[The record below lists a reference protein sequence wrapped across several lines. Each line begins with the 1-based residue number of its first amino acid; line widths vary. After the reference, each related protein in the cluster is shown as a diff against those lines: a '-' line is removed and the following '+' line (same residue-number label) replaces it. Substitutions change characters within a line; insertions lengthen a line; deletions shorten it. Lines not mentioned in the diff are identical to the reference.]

1 MPVVSAPVQGESVR
15 SDSGSVLILALV
27 YLVAISLIVGALASW
42 ALNDLHNTSGF
53 ATAETLRNAAS
64 NATEVAIQDIRY
76 VPLLGAGETING
88 NNPPSYCW
96 GSGPVSKLTTNYE
109 TVSVPASVAMAVW
122 CSTVWNPTSQTSR
135 IVTFSTC
142 LSTVT
147 AAACGQT
154 PFLKAV
160 VDFDDYPAGVS
171 SAPIQGPCSVW
182 CGQALTVVSWT
193 WGSSAN
199 TSVSGIATSLSFS
212 TEPSNTTVGAVTSA
226 AVTVLDAASNPVV
239 GDPVTVLLNNG
250 SFDPNSTVT
259 ATTNTSGVA
268 SFTNLIL
275 DTVGTGR
282 YTMKAVDGTVSANST
297 SFTVG
302 KGANSITLTSTV
314 PASASVGGA
323 TYTPTATATSGD
335 AVAIKVDSSAS
346 AVCSISAGVVSFT
359 AAGTCTLDFN
369 DAASANYVAASQA
382 QQAFTVGKGANSIT
396 LTSTVPASASV
407 GGATYTPTATA
418 TSGDA
423 VAIKVD
429 SSASAVCSIS
439 AGVVSFTAAGT
450 CTLDFNDAAS
460 ANYVAANQ
468 VQQAFTVGKGAK
480 VVTNA
485 ANNQSNN
492 GGSITS
498 GQFTADP
505 GSTVLILV
513 TYEDPA
519 SQTCSSA
526 SASGTAPLTA
536 ITVVNH
542 ILWSTTGGD
551 YGMCSYW
558 AKGSG
563 ATGTATVTF
572 SAYTQNAEIQLI
584 EITGDNSA
592 TIGVSGTGSGT
603 SSSPSVSLTGLT
615 GGSYE
620 IFFGDAANGT
630 ATVPTWTSV
639 TNFTQVGNVQTAPTG
654 TASPSTSAFVSA
666 VYFGSSRT
674 PVSGTLGSSSL
685 WGTIGIE
692 IHP

>member
-1 MPVVSAPVQGESVR
+1 
-15 SDSGSVLILALV
+15 
-27 YLVAISLIVGALASW
+27 
-42 ALNDLHNTSGF
+42 
-53 ATAETLRNAAS
+53 
-64 NATEVAIQDIRY
+64 
-76 VPLLGAGETING
+76 
-88 NNPPSYCW
+88 
-96 GSGPVSKLTTNYE
+96 
-109 TVSVPASVAMAVW
+109 
-122 CSTVWNPTSQTSR
+122 
-135 IVTFSTC
+135 
-142 LSTVT
+142 
-147 AAACGQT
+147 
-154 PFLKAV
+154 
-160 VDFDDYPAGVS
+160 
-171 SAPIQGPCSVW
+171 
-182 CGQALTVVSWT
+182 
-193 WGSSAN
+193 
-199 TSVSGIATSLSFS
+199 
-212 TEPSNTTVGAVTSA
+212 
-226 AVTVLDAASNPVV
+226 
-239 GDPVTVLLNNG
+239 
-250 SFDPNSTVT
+250 
-259 ATTNTSGVA
+259 
-268 SFTNLIL
+268 
-275 DTVGTGR
+275 
-282 YTMKAVDGTVSANST
+282 
-297 SFTVG
+297 
-302 KGANSITLTSTV
+302 
-314 PASASVGGA
+314 
-323 TYTPTATATSGD
+323 
-335 AVAIKVDSSAS
+335 VAIKVDSSAS

>member
-369 DAASANYVAASQA
+369 DAASANYVAA
-382 QQAFTVGKGANSIT
+382 
-396 LTSTVPASASV
+396 
-407 GGATYTPTATA
+407 
-418 TSGDA
+418 
-423 VAIKVD
+423 
-429 SSASAVCSIS
+429 
-439 AGVVSFTAAGT
+439 
-450 CTLDFNDAAS
+450 
-460 ANYVAANQ
+460 NQ

>member
-1 MPVVSAPVQGESVR
+1 
-15 SDSGSVLILALV
+15 
-27 YLVAISLIVGALASW
+27 
-42 ALNDLHNTSGF
+42 
-53 ATAETLRNAAS
+53 
-64 NATEVAIQDIRY
+64 
-76 VPLLGAGETING
+76 
-88 NNPPSYCW
+88 
-96 GSGPVSKLTTNYE
+96 
-109 TVSVPASVAMAVW
+109 
-122 CSTVWNPTSQTSR
+122 
-135 IVTFSTC
+135 
-142 LSTVT
+142 
-147 AAACGQT
+147 
-154 PFLKAV
+154 
-160 VDFDDYPAGVS
+160 
-171 SAPIQGPCSVW
+171 
-182 CGQALTVVSWT
+182 
-193 WGSSAN
+193 
-199 TSVSGIATSLSFS
+199 
-212 TEPSNTTVGAVTSA
+212 
-226 AVTVLDAASNPVV
+226 
-239 GDPVTVLLNNG
+239 
-250 SFDPNSTVT
+250 
-259 ATTNTSGVA
+259 
-268 SFTNLIL
+268 
-275 DTVGTGR
+275 
-282 YTMKAVDGTVSANST
+282 
-297 SFTVG
+297 
-302 KGANSITLTSTV
+302 
-314 PASASVGGA
+314 
-323 TYTPTATATSGD
+323 
-335 AVAIKVDSSAS
+335 
-346 AVCSISAGVVSFT
+346 
-359 AAGTCTLDFN
+359 
-369 DAASANYVAASQA
+369 
-382 QQAFTVGKGANSIT
+382 
-396 LTSTVPASASV
+396 
-407 GGATYTPTATA
+407 
-418 TSGDA
+418 